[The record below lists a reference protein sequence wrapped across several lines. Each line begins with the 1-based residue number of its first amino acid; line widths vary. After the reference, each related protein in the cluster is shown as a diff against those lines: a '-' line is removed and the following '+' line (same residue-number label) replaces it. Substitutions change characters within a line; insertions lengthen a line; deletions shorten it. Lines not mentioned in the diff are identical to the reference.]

1 MPTTDP
7 VRRRKQNCENQKRW
21 RERQTSN
28 LHRLSATL
36 DEKNDRIERLQDEK
50 HKLQIQLDAALAQI
64 QQLDEAL
71 KFRTCTSV
79 VSTQPSS
86 ARISVPP
93 ELAFPPQ
100 ASSASNSGNQFP
112 ASASDSPSSTSTG
125 YVDNPLS
132 RLPFVSQPVT
142 TPATNFPTY
151 PLTDTAADFKYD
163 YRPSSVQGM
172 VQSISDLGTSIF
184 NQPTHTDTLLH
195 ASHFTIS
202 PPDPDQGITLLEML
216 RECLRV
222 LTSQEEAHQHEPD
235 VRLFHLES
243 SCYDLLGSG
252 LGVGRM
258 MMTFPDNARLS
269 RHITAVQHVL
279 SRNLPLLKAQT
290 YDFKDHVVSEAF
302 SWLIREAWPS
312 SERVFKL
319 MTVYKHIYNFEL
331 FRNFPCKKTYYQLH
345 PFYRPTLWQLLVPH
359 SPAIDWLPWPEMRNK
374 IIMLSKDQEVNVDS
388 ICMTALEHTVV
399 EPEFSWDGLVQAT
412 STFRMWD
419 MYLME
424 KTEGGSFSNA
434 LMVHNPASPTLQHL
448 VRLQNL
454 RIQDISH
461 YRVDRP
467 FCKRFPQVAT
477 PACESHLES
486 FPLNVPNLEKLEY
499 PREITSDALQRLHEK
514 VQHMLSACG

>member
-21 RERQTSN
+21 RQRQTTN
-28 LHRLSATL
+28 LNRLSAAL
-36 DEKNDRIERLQDEK
+36 EQKNDQIEQLQEEK
-50 HKLQIQLDAALAQI
+50 LELQTQLDAALAQV
-64 QQLDEAL
+64 QQLSQTL
-71 KFRTCTSV
+71 KYQACASV
-79 VSTQPSS
+79 VSTQPSP

-93 ELAFPPQ
+93 ELGFPPQ
-100 ASSASNSGNQFP
+100 TPAVSSSNNRFP
-112 ASASDSPSSTSTG
+112 GSAADSPSSNTSFAE
-125 YVDNPLS
+125 NPLS
-132 RLPFVSQPVT
+132 RLPFVSQSVT
-142 TPATNFPTY
+142 TASDDLTTY
-151 PLTDTAADFKYD
+151 PLAGTVPNVKYD

-184 NQPTHTDTLLH
+184 NQPSHTDALLH
-195 ASHFTIS
+195 ASHYTI
-202 PPDPDQGITLLEML
+202 PHPDPDQGITLLEML
-216 RECLRV
+216 QECLKIIN
-222 LTSQEEAHQHEPD
+222 SQEEAHQHEPD

-258 MMTFPDNARLS
+258 MMKFPDSARLS

-279 SRNLPLLKAQT
+279 SRNLPLLKAQS
-290 YDFKDHVVSEAF
+290 YEFKDHVVSEAF
-302 SWLIREAWPS
+302 SWLIRESWPS

-374 IIMLSKDQEVNVDS
+374 IIMLSKDQEVDVDA
-388 ICMTALEHTVV
+388 ICMKALEHTVV
-399 EPEFSWDGLVQAT
+399 EPEFSWDGLLQAT

-461 YRVDRP
+461 YRIDRP
-467 FCKRFPQVAT
+467 FYKLFPQVAT
-477 PACESHLES
+477 PGCESHLET
-486 FPLNVPNLEKLEY
+486 FPLNVPDMEKLQH
-499 PREITSDALQRLHEK
+499 PTDITAASLQRLHDK
-514 VQHMLSACG
+514 VQQLLSTCG